1 MMILGSISSSFLF
14 LHKDFLAVSNDFLA
28 VSNDFRA
35 VSNDLFFK
43 ISYFFEFP

>member
-14 LHKDFLAVSNDFLA
+14 LHKDFLV
-28 VSNDFRA
+28 
-35 VSNDLFFK
+35 VSNDLLFK